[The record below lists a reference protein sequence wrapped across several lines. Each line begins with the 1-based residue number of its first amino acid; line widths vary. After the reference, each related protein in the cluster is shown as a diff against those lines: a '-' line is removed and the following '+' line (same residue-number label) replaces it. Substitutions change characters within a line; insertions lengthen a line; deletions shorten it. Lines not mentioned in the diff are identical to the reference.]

1 MFANEVKYFHANVYM
16 GVTDYWKAFLNELF
30 FIVISRFLDVDHLIS
45 SLIQIPKRE
54 GVKVFER
61 KIAEVIYLKH
71 TIELVVALDQAL
83 KDGDNE
89 LFKAY
94 SQVNLW
100 F

>member
-1 MFANEVKYFHANVYM
+1 M
-16 GVTDYWKAFLNELF
+16 
-30 FIVISRFLDVDHLIS
+30 SRFLDVDHLIS

-54 GVKVFER
+54 GIKVFER
-61 KIAEVIYLKH
+61 KIAKVIYLKH

-94 SQVNLW
+94 SQVN
-100 F
+100 

>member
-1 MFANEVKYFHANVYM
+1 M
-16 GVTDYWKAFLNELF
+16 
-30 FIVISRFLDVDHLIS
+30 
-45 SLIQIPKRE
+45 
-54 GVKVFER
+54 FER

-71 TIELVVALDQAL
+71 TIELVVALDQGL

-100 F
+100 Y